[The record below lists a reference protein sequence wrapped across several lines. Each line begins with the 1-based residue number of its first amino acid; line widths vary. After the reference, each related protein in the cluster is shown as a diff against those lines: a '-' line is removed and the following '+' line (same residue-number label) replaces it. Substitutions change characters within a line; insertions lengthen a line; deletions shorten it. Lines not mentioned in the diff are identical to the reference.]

1 MKFHE
6 RLGYCYLANMKSK
19 SNFIGVYTY
28 VFNWRCFKKFVLF
41 HLGNAIKKHVLT
53 GLSMCTNR
61 TKNKQIHSRWP
72 AGEFQLIFQVKPQGW
87 VILISKS
94 LQKLWYNK
102 QSCQTPFVNYVYC
115 EMHYL
120 YQIWGKDLFLHC
132 FNALHNVGCFIK
144 HCHFLF
150 NKCFEV

>member
-87 VILISKS
+87 VILVSKS
-94 LQKLWYNK
+94 LQKLWYKKTIVSDPFCSLYCKIHYIKLSNK
-102 QSCQTPFVNYVYC
+102 GKRPIFTLLLLHFI
-115 EMHYL
+115 MH
-120 YQIWGKDLFLHC
+120 
-132 FNALHNVGCFIK
+132 AAHNLGCFI
-144 HCHFLF
+144 
-150 NKCFEV
+150 